1 MRIDYLDGGIRIT
14 DLTLTAALLSKMGN
28 LVSLIGTEPVDN
40 GRGRGQL
47 YFVLAGDIETLREHT
62 AQFLKGSL
70 SIQDA
75 KDFGGRIRDL
85 KALVYAVN
93 NEKH

>member
-1 MRIDYLDGGIRIT
+1 MRIDYLDGGVRIT

-28 LVSLIGTEPVDN
+28 LVSLVGTEPVN
-40 GRGRGQL
+40 NGRGQL
-47 YFVLAGDIETLREHT
+47 YFVLAGDIETLREHI

-85 KALVYAVN
+85 KALVYVMN
-93 NEKH
+93 NEKHK